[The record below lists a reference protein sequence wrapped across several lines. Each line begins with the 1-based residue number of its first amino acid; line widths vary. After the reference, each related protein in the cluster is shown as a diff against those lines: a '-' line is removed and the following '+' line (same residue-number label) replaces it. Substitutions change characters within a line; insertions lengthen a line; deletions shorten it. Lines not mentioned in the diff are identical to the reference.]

1 MQPLKMSWISK
12 INRSKV
18 NDYLLV
24 FAGGGIGSVIRYGV
38 GGLLEITFGS
48 TMAGSLSLLIVN
60 VLGAMF
66 LGLVSY
72 HPAFSSDAQKSFW
85 GVGFC
90 GGFTTMSGVA
100 IFLYQPMS
108 IPLTSLM
115 FGLGFLGFA
124 IGVRLGKAS
133 GVKK

>member
-1 MQPLKMSWISK
+1 MQLLKMSWILK
-12 INRSKV
+12 INRSAL

-24 FAGGGIGSVIRYGV
+24 FAGGGIGSVLRYGV
-38 GGLLEITFGS
+38 GGSLEISLGS

-72 HPAFSSDAQKSFW
+72 HPAFASDARKSFW

-100 IFLYQPMS
+100 LFLYQPLS

>member
-1 MQPLKMSWISK
+1 MSWTSKISK
-12 INRSKV
+12 NTV
-18 NDYLLV
+18 NDYRLV
-24 FAGGGIGSVIRYGV
+24 FAGGGIGSVLRYGV
-38 GGLLEITFGS
+38 GGSLEITLGS
-48 TMAGSLSLLIVN
+48 SMAGSLSLLIVN
-60 VLGAMF
+60 VLGAML

-72 HPAFSSDAQKSFW
+72 HPAFATDAKKSFW

-100 IFLYQPMS
+100 LFLYQPMS

-133 GVKK
+133 RPTK

>member
-1 MQPLKMSWISK
+1 MQLLKMSWTSK
-12 INRSKV
+12 ISRSTIQ
-18 NDYLLV
+18 DYLLV
-24 FAGGGIGSVIRYGV
+24 FAGGGIGSVLRYGV
-38 GGLLEITFGS
+38 GSTLEITLGS
-48 TMAGSLSLLIVN
+48 STAGSLSLLIVN

-72 HPAFSSDAQKSFW
+72 HPAFDSEARKSFW

-100 IFLYQPMS
+100 LFLYQPLS